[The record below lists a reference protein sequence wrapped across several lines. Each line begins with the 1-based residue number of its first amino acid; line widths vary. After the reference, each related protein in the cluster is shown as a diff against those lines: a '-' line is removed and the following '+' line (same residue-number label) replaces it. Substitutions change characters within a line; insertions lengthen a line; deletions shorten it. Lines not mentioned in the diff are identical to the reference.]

1 MEELLSLQKKY
12 NISDKDMYILSKLD
26 QNKVNESFIEKTK
39 SATKQEVILK
49 KYRLTLNERQK
60 VLKNLQF
67 STFHA
72 NEEFIEKYKGEELNE
87 ELQTEGKKRMN
98 KLIAI
103 IVVAVLFIVFANVFS
118 SSSETKQ
125 IESKKV
131 SFTEAKEFMQKRLND
146 VNQELMGSKTVY
158 FDGKAIF
165 MFLSV
170 AENGM
175 TCISGVSEFK
185 LEVMSTDCGNTDL
198 KIQEWN
204 KL

>member
-1 MEELLSLQKKY
+1 MEELLSLQKNY

-39 SATKQEVILK
+39 SATKQEVVLK
-49 KYRLTLNERQK
+49 KYRLTLAERQK
-60 VLKNLQF
+60 VLKNLRF
-67 STFHA
+67 STFHT
-72 NEEFIEKYKGEELNE
+72 NEELVEKYKGAELDE
-87 ELQTEGKKRMN
+87 ELQAEGKKGIN
-98 KLIAI
+98 KLMVI

-125 IESKKV
+125 IESKKIL
-131 SFTEAKEFMQKRLND
+131 FTEAKEFMQKRLND

-170 AENGM
+170 TENGM

-204 KL
+204 NL